1 MKKFALLLSV
11 VFAAGLAVA
20 QEQKEAPTTTT
31 TTTTT
36 TTKAPATVKLH
47 DVNAEFV
54 SADSAKK
61 TITIKAEDGSEK
73 TAPVEGKAVA
83 SLKGL
88 KSGEK
93 IIVTCRDNEKGE
105 HQAVTAI
112 KPAPAKPASK

>member
-36 TTKAPATVKLH
+36 TTKTPVIKLH

-54 SADSAKK
+54 SADAAKK